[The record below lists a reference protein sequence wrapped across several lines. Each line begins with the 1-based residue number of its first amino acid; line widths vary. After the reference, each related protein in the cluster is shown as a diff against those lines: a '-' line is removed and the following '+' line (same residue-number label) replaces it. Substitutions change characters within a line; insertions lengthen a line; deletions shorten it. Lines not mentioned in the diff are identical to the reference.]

1 MLFTIAIAEK
11 KLLSVKYLKNTL
23 LIFLLLYAL
32 YLAKSGL
39 GINLSQRYHAW
50 DLLKLP
56 IKVLL
61 SPA

>member
-23 LIFLLLYAL
+23 FIFLLLYAL